1 MGVPLYFLCMF
12 IRRKPNASGSISVQV
27 VEKTKLRQQ
36 KVVRTIGVAR
46 GAAEVEALERRARD
60 FIEESQGPFL
70 PGMFDDS
77 SSIHA
82 FLESIGNGQIQVIG
96 PELVFGK
103 LYDEIGYGA
112 LDNELFRHLVVCRLF
127 NPGSKLK
134 TIDYL
139 DRYLHVH
146 YTPSRIYRFLDD
158 LCLRQ
163 SSGSGKAAPDIKEQV
178 ERISYLHT
186 LKVVGGAICVCFY
199 DMTTLYFE
207 SSEEDELRRYGFSKD
222 GKNACPQIFLGLLV
236 AAGGNP
242 IGYEIFEGNTSESRT
257 LIPMIRKLSDRFDF
271 GKPVVIADSGL
282 LTKNNISELE
292 RDGYQ
297 YILGARPKNETVAIR
312 NQILQMKLSDGDLAE
327 IDKGAGVRLIVSMS
341 TKRAHNDA
349 HNRQRGLARLQKN
362 LGSGKLTKQNINN
375 RGYNKYLV
383 MKGKVEIAIDM
394 EKFNADAQWDGIK
407 GYITNTS
414 LSKEEIIG
422 NYGNLWLIERAFRL
436 NKGDLAAR
444 PIYHRLRNR
453 IEGHICVCF
462 TAYTILLELDR
473 RLAKAKSRL
482 TVYRAQELTKNMY
495 ALTCVLPNWN
505 TPKRFV
511 FKMTKEQ
518 QELINAVNLD
528 GG

>member
-1 MGVPLYFLCMF
+1 MF
-12 IRRKPNASGSISVQV
+12 IRRKPNASGSTSVQV
-27 VEKTKLRQQ
+27 VEKTRLRQQ
-36 KVVRTIGVAR
+36 KVVKTIGVAR
-46 GAAEVEALERRARD
+46 EAAEIEELERKARA

-82 FLESIGNGQIQVIG
+82 FLETIGNGQIQVVG
-96 PELVFGK
+96 PELVFGR
-103 LYDEIGYGA
+103 LYDEIGYNA
-112 LDNELFRHLVVCRLF
+112 VDSELFRHLVVCRLF

-146 YTPSRIYRFLDD
+146 YTPSQIYRFLDD
-158 LCLRQ
+158 LCLRP
-163 SSGSGKAAPDIKEQV
+163 SSDNGKAAQDIKEQV
-178 ERISYLHT
+178 EGISYRHT

-207 SSEEDELRRYGFSKD
+207 AGEEDELRRYGFSKD
-222 GKNACPQIFLGLLV
+222 GRNACPQIFLGLLV

-257 LIPMIRKLSDRFDF
+257 LVPMIRKLSDRFDF
-271 GKPVVIADSGL
+271 GKPVVVADSGL
-282 LTKNNISELE
+282 LTKKNISELE
-292 RDGYQ
+292 KDGYQ
-297 YILGARPKNETVAIR
+297 YILGARPKNETAAVR
-312 NQILQMKLSDGDLAE
+312 ERILQMNLADGGIAE
-327 IDKGAGVRLIVSMS
+327 MDKGAGVRLIVSMS
-341 TKRAHNDA
+341 AKRARKDA

-362 LGSGKLTKQNINN
+362 LGSGKLTKRNINN

-383 MKGKVEIAIDM
+383 MKGKVDIAIDM
-394 EKFNADAQWDGIK
+394 DKFNADARWDGIK
-407 GYITNTS
+407 GYMTNTS
-414 LSKEEIIG
+414 LGNEEIIG

-436 NKGDLAAR
+436 NKCDLAAR

-473 RLAKAKSRL
+473 RLAKAKSLL

-505 TPKRFV
+505 TPKRIV
-511 FKMTKEQ
+511 FKMTEEQ
-518 QELINAVNLD
+518 QELFNAVNLD